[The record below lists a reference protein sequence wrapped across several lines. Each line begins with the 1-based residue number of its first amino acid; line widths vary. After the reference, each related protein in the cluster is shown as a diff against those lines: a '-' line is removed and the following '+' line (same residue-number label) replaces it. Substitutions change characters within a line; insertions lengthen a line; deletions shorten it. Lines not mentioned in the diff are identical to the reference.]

1 MKLTV
6 KELKETI
13 KADDL
18 LPMMEKWL
26 EGFEFE
32 GKMINLK
39 ITVAGNTIG
48 HRALFWI
55 WMRQLAKNFS
65 ERGED
70 KYTDRQMHD
79 LLCHKFLG
87 YTDEIT
93 IGSTV
98 IKPALRTLTYP
109 NELNGAE
116 FGHLLSQ
123 IDAWSAQVGVL
134 LVTQSNSDY
143 AEYKEANS

>member
-13 KADDL
+13 NADDL
-18 LPMMEKWL
+18 IPMMEKWL

-65 ERGED
+65 ARGEED
-70 KYTDRQMHD
+70 FTEKKMHD
-79 LLCHKFLG
+79 LMCHQFLG
-87 YTDEIT
+87 YTEGDT
-93 IGSTV
+93 IGKTQLN
-98 IKPALRTLTYP
+98 PTMRTLTHP
-109 NELNGAE
+109 EELKGTD
-116 FGHLLSQ
+116 FGHFLSQ
-123 IDAWSAQVGVL
+123 IDAWAAQVGVL